1 MTVGDNPHKVVRWGA
16 GEILFAGDKYTTIAG
31 STFQAAPVGIGAF
44 LVAGARYIIFWE
56 QGGNESLFQTKLESD
71 YTHDSSRKVIIAE
84 VTVAAEPDFSA
95 GEKVQIDYKE
105 VAGVEQKLNASSFN
119 DTLMLKAREGSAAL
133 PSYSFGTDP
142 DTGMYSST
150 ADQVHFATNGVER
163 LEVSSAGITVTGT
176 EIIIS
181 SLGVQVTPTST
192 GTAEAARAA
201 PVYSF
206 IGDTDTGMYRH
217 VSYGD
222 LLGFSV
228 GAAGFSVQER
238 QASTGTYYLS
248 LYAEGANDGT
258 VGDPFFNIGSYVSEP
273 AGTAY
278 QPYPINTI
286 DCNYYYAAHD
296 GGVGNPPFTRWTDGD
311 TGMYFPTANG
321 LGLTAGGIGILNI
334 WSAAGTPNTGG
345 AYPPTTG
352 LFDLGH
358 PSYKWKD
365 VYVEISNVSG
375 AGDNVNVT
383 TGGLLVR
390 DSSSIRYKT
399 NIKPLAL
406 DTSKL
411 SKLRPVSFD
420 YIYDN
425 ASNIGLIAEE
435 VNEVLP
441 ELVNYNTE
449 GQPESIRFNG
459 LTVMLLEK
467 VKELENEIQ
476 KLKEKD

>member
-1 MTVGDNPHKVVRWGA
+1 MAEGDNSHRRERWDAGLVSFGGQDYPVTAGDTSFPGPVGVHAYLLEDTRYVVFWEKGEKQTILQTQLESVYNRAIKNRVVIAELTTGSGTDYVEGNNVQLDVKADGQASELTATSFSDTIAFFSRLGTAVAPSHSFVGDTN
-16 GEILFAGDKYTTIAG
+16 
-31 STFQAAPVGIGAF
+31 
-44 LVAGARYIIFWE
+44 
-56 QGGNESLFQTKLESD
+56 
-71 YTHDSSRKVIIAE
+71 
-84 VTVAAEPDFSA
+84 
-95 GEKVQIDYKE
+95 
-105 VAGVEQKLNASSFN
+105 
-119 DTLMLKAREGSAAL
+119 
-133 PSYSFGTDP
+133 
-142 DTGMYSST
+142 TGMYSSG
-150 ADQVHFATNGVER
+150 ADNVNFATGGVLR
-163 LEVSSAGITVTGT
+163 LGVT
-176 EIIIS
+176 S
-181 SLGVQVTPTST
+181 VGVQVTPTST

-206 IGDTDTGMYRH
+206 SGDTDTGMYRH

-278 QPYPINTI
+278 QPYPIHTI
-286 DCNYYYAAHD
+286 DCNYYYAAID